1 MENNNKSSP
10 YFRLRKLEKLRKS
23 NNDFNIQITIKN
35 KDIPNDYKNTHILGI
50 NLTLEMLLKQR
61 EIYIEKL
68 DDPTT
73 MEISVI
79 LDGIDYIENQILK
92 LILFNNGTSTNE

>member
-1 MENNNKSSP
+1 MERSNLLYDNW
-10 YFRLRKLEKLRKS
+10 KLQRLRKS

-35 KDIPNDYKNTHILGI
+35 KDGSNDLNNPYIKSA

-61 EIYIEKL
+61 EFCIGKL
-68 DDPTT
+68 DDSTT

-92 LILFNNGTSTNE
+92 LIIFNNGTGTTE